1 MPSLISIL
9 FEAVSAV
16 WLYVRF
22 SGHDFVNSGRLTFEN
37 GRYVMG
43 QPGNLLAR
51 LSSRRRETP
60 GHYREVG
67 RACSAGGFSIALLIF
82 LIVEVVFEGGKRRY
96 VPLDCACRDF
106 AR

>member
-1 MPSLISIL
+1 MPPSLIRIPL
-9 FEAVSAV
+9 EAVSAV

-22 SGHDFVNSGRLTFEN
+22 SGHDLVNLSRLTFEN

-67 RACSAGGFSIALLIF
+67 RACSAGGFPIYRS
-82 LIVEVVFEGGKRRY
+82 V
-96 VPLDCACRDF
+96 DF
-106 AR
+106 PHR